1 MTVETLAVGLRGTR
15 SYVQGSQILARTAEL
30 IAAEAAE
37 PALLVSAKF
46 TKITDRGVL
55 VALDA
60 ADLPAALEIGRAQF
74 AIGEARR
81 VVRFFEV
88 EGLEAPRIDDV
99 PPSTSG
105 LVTSGDGGGHADF
118 AIDATF
124 ESYLAAVIECV
135 KALHA
140 ARGRHVT
147 DIWLTALV
155 GGRFPLASGYP
166 RVGVLQVTP
175 KIERIVDGRLQT
187 LSVVDTEA
195 NGDLPPPFQICFSC
209 LIES

>member
-55 VALDA
+55 VAFDA
-60 ADLPAALEIGRAQF
+60 ADLPAAFEVGRAQF
-74 AIGEARR
+74 AVGKARR
-81 VVRFFEV
+81 VMRFFEV
-88 EGLEAPRIDDV
+88 EGPEAPRIDDV
-99 PPSTSG
+99 PPSTRG
-105 LVTSGDGGGHADF
+105 LVTTGDGGGHADF

-124 ESYLAAVIECV
+124 ESYLSAVIECV

-140 ARGRHVT
+140 GRGRHVT
-147 DIWLTALV
+147 DIWFTALV
-155 GGRFPLASGYP
+155 GGRLPIASDYP
-166 RVGVLQVTP
+166 RAGVLRVTP

-187 LSVVDTEA
+187 LSVVDTET
-195 NGDLPPPFQICFSC
+195 DRDIPPPFQICFSC
-209 LIES
+209 LIGS